1 LSWTIHPPQTQPT
14 TNLECGSEENISNIP
29 SPSFDKS
36 KQCLQHLT
44 HPYIAPKGI
53 LTPTWMYRA
62 PSIEIRALLKI
73 LHHKGITWKPSYLKK
88 KFIMDGGYFSLKS
101 RNLFIHSFT
110 TLFQNPQQY
119 LILSLYQIANHKL
132 GFGATYQE
140 CQGHS
145 KSKKNGKCNHSLQP
159 FALIETLIFILVEC
173 LILFI

>member
-1 LSWTIHPPQTQPT
+1 MHHAPT
-14 TNLECGSEENISNIP
+14 
-29 SPSFDKS
+29 
-36 KQCLQHLT
+36 
-44 HPYIAPKGI
+44 
-53 LTPTWMYRA
+53 
-62 PSIEIRALLKI
+62 IEIRALLKI
-73 LHHKGITWKPSYLKK
+73 LHHKGITWKPSYPKK
-88 KFIMDGGYFSLKS
+88 NFFIIDGGSFSLKS
-101 RNLFIHSFT
+101 RNLLIHSFT

-173 LILFI
+173 LILLI